1 MRVCACV
8 LLISLF
14 LDITTK
20 EISYT
25 RTQRVKL
32 APVLIM
38 NLAQLS

>member
-1 MRVCACV
+1 MCVCVRVIE
-8 LLISLF
+8 ISLF

-25 RTQRVKL
+25 RTQLVKL